1 MTVTAGDMPD
11 WTTQVA
17 PLVTSN
23 SATNQSPGAVVQIF
37 QSATPYRIWGVWVSI
52 SAGASSSFTGAP
64 VTWGAQIGD
73 GSGIALVRAQ
83 VHLAAAGASDS
94 DALSLALPGFTPK
107 ISGGFFTTN
116 LVCDAA
122 ITNVFAR
129 GNGGI
134 LFSQP

>member
-1 MTVTAGDMPD
+1 MPD
-11 WTTQVA
+11 WSVQVA

-23 SATNQSPGAVVQIF
+23 SGTNQSPGTVFQIF
-37 QSATPYRIWGVWVSI
+37 QSASPYRIWGVWVSV

-64 VTWGAQIGD
+64 VTWGAQVGD

-83 VHLAAAGASDS
+83 VHLAGASTSDS
-94 DALSLALPGFTPK
+94 DALSLAIPGFTPK
-107 ISGGFFTTN
+107 VSGGFFTTN
-116 LVCDAA
+116 LVTDAA